1 MHDVH
6 TEVYKDHTIHIQ
18 PDEVNESPR
27 TDYDNLGTMVCFHK
41 RYNLGDTG
49 HGFRFEDYNSW
60 EELET
65 AIRKQEDIAAILP
78 IYIYDHSG
86 LTINTT
92 GFSCPWDSGQIG
104 FVFIS
109 KKKIREEY
117 SVKRISPRILKQAI
131 NVMQGEVK
139 TYDQYLQGNIY
150 GYIIDGPDG
159 EENIDSCWGFYGEEN
174 GSYDYCLEE
183 AKGVIDYMIKK
194 AEEEVKKEIEKN
206 QLQLELSA

>member
-1 MHDVH
+1 MYDVH

-18 PDEVNESPR
+18 PDDDNESPR
-27 TDYDNLGTMVCFHK
+27 TSMDNLATMVCFHK

-60 EELET
+60 EELEK
-65 AIRKQEDIAAILP
+65 AIRKQEDVAAILP
-78 IYIYDHSG
+78 VYMYDHSG

-117 SVKRISPRILKQAI
+117 SVKRISPKILKQTI
-131 NVMQGEVK
+131 KVIQEEIE
-139 TYDQYLQGNIY
+139 TYDQYLRGDIY
-150 GYIIDGPDG
+150 GYVIDGPD
-159 EENIDSCWGFYGEEN
+159 EENMNSCWGFYG
-174 GSYDYCLEE
+174 YDYCIDE
-183 AKGVIDYMIKK
+183 AKGVIDYMTKK
-194 AEEEVKKEIEKN
+194 AQEEIEKN
-206 QLQLELSA
+206 QLQLQLSA